1 MEFFADAVIINGKSE
16 DKCMRIEGFIA
27 GQYKIQNDFK
37 TFYPTPIN
45 TGWEWDDPKI
55 GFLLEQA
62 SAELGGLNSFSDLI
76 PNVDVYI
83 KMHIRTEANKSSKI
97 EGTNTSIEE
106 DFMKPEDISPEKRND
121 HEEVSNYIQA
131 LNYGIDR
138 IVNDDFPLCNRL
150 ICEIHGE
157 LMQGVRGKHKN
168 PGEFRRSQNWIGG
181 TMPSNAVYV
190 PPNIIDMQELLSD
203 FEKFINNDSLNVPHL
218 IKIAIIH
225 YQFESIHP
233 FLDGNGRIGRL
244 LIPLYLLS
252 KKALDKP
259 CFYISDYFENNRDAY
274 YDALHRVR
282 IYNDISHW
290 IKFFLEAVIQ
300 TAKAAKLKFKNVVSL
315 VEKYKSEALIM
326 PGRAANNQKILESFF
341 DKPYLTGRE
350 VQKFTGLSQ
359 PTVDKTISIMLD
371 NNMLFELTGFGRNRI
386 FVLHEYVD
394 IFLKTQ

>member
-1 MEFFADAVIINGKSE
+1 MKIEDYKSGE
-16 DKCMRIEGFIA
+16 YRLQDD
-27 GQYKIQNDFK
+27 YK
-37 TFYPTPIN
+37 TFYPAPVN
-45 TGWEWDDPKI
+45 TGWEWDDAKI

-62 SAELGGLNSFSDLI
+62 SSELGGLNSFSDLI

-106 DFMKPEDISPEKRND
+106 DFMKPEDLAPEKIND
-121 HEEVSNYIQA
+121 HEEVNNYIKA

-157 LMQGVRGKHKN
+157 LMQGVRGKYKN

-181 TMPSNAVYV
+181 TRPSNAVYV
-190 PPNIIDMQELLSD
+190 PPNIVDMQELLTD
-203 FEKFINNDSLNVPHL
+203 LEKFINNDSLNVPHL

-282 IYNDISHW
+282 VYSDISHW

-300 TAKAAKLKFKNVVSL
+300 TAKTAKLKFKNVVAL
-315 VEKYKSEALIM
+315 VEKYKNEALSM
-326 PGRAANNQKILESFF
+326 PGRAVNNKKILEAFF
-341 DKPYLTGRE
+341 EKPYQSGKDIRK
-350 VQKFTGLSQ
+350 VTGLSQ
-359 PTVDKTISIMLD
+359 PTIDKTISTMLE
-371 NNMLFELTGFGRNRI
+371 NGMLEELTGLERNRV
-386 FVLHEYVD
+386 FVLHEYVG
-394 IFLKTQ
+394 IFLENQ